1 MSDVQYGHRPV
12 LLDQVLEGLEII
24 PHGIYVD
31 CTFGRGGHARAILA
45 RLGED
50 GRLFAIDRD
59 PSAVMAGSAE
69 LAADS
74 RFEIEQGS
82 FTMLAEMARKAGVMG
97 KVNGVLFDLG
107 VSSPQ
112 LDDPARGFSFSR
124 EGPLDMRMG
133 SGGVSAADWLATVG
147 FGELVGVL
155 REYGEERY
163 AKRIARSIID
173 ARLQAPIQTTGKLAE
188 IIARAKPTHE
198 RDIHPATRAFQAI
211 RIAINNE
218 LEEIK
223 QVLSQVVDVLAPA
236 GRLLVI
242 SFHSL
247 EDRIVKRF
255 MRDEARGDPY
265 PPSVPIPASELRPR
279 LRLIGKAV
287 RASEREIRDNPRA
300 RSAVLRI
307 AERLA

>member
-173 ARLQAPIQTTGKLAE
+173 ARLEAPIQTTGKLAE